1 MILITAS
8 LASIF
13 TESKTESETMS
24 RILKLL
30 SKQTVFKMF
39 TSQDEDPE
47 STFVSYRKSF
57 SLEEGLSGM
66 Q

>member
-1 MILITAS
+1 MFLITAS
-8 LASIF
+8 LSSIF
-13 TESKTESETMS
+13 IQSKTESETMS
-24 RILKLL
+24 RILKLF

-39 TSQDEDPE
+39 TSQDGDPE

-57 SLEEGLSGM
+57 SLEEGLSGI